1 MQNNRLKWMSE
12 RGWTFIEA
20 TMGVVL
26 TSILVLGLA
35 VTILA
40 MRETMDR
47 SLAIRVMDQY
57 GTDVMRHFQRESESA
72 LNVVPIASQSSG
84 NMNHFDL
91 TFRDPFSG
99 ALTTHRYKATRSLG
113 VFRDGQRLDIQF
125 PPTRVQRGET
135 GLLHPGESF
144 TITEFTVTNVVN
156 SGNMQT
162 FSNAVWRVNLGLR
175 YTKLGRRDEPDIH
188 KDMTYNTLLITKNVW
203 LPPPEL

>member
-1 MQNNRLKWMSE
+1 MQNKRLHWMSE

-20 TMGVVL
+20 TMGVIL

-57 GTDVMRHFQRESESA
+57 GTDIMRHFQRESESA
-72 LNVVPIASQSSG
+72 LDIRPIVSQSSG
-84 NMNHFDL
+84 NMVHFDL
-91 TFRDPFSG
+91 MYRDPFSG
-99 ALTTHRYKATRSLG
+99 VETAHRYKATRSIG

-144 TITEFTVTNVVN
+144 TVTEFTATNVIN
-156 SGNMQT
+156 SGNLEN

-188 KDMTYNTLLITKNVW
+188 KDMTYNTLLIMKNIW
-203 LPPPEL
+203 LTPPVP